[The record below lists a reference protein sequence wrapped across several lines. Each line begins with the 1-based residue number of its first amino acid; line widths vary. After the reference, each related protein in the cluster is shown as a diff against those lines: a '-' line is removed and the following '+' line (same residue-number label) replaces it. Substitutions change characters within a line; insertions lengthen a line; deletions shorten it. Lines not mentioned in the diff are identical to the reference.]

1 LTTQMGPYAFSQAFL
16 CGFFAFAALSS
27 FVLWWG
33 ARRERT
39 LLILSLVCAIGA
51 VQTYA
56 ALLVASATT
65 VADAQRAIQLRTMG
79 GALNVAALAW
89 LFAGIASVRA
99 RPYLWIVTTILLS
112 AVAVIL
118 LGIPVLGGR
127 VVNIERLL
135 LPWGEMFTALE
146 RTPASPW
153 TGIIYVAVAST
164 IVFNLLCARRF
175 MAHDRNGGLLLMVAA
190 VGSVVPLVSA
200 VMTDL
205 LRVRLPFFGSV
216 GVVATTVVIALQMV
230 DNRRRHARLVT
241 AERRFRAIF
250 DQTFQFIGLLDVSGT
265 LLEMNQ
271 TALAFAGA
279 RHDDVVGKLFWE
291 TPWWTHSPELQ
302 GRVRRAVTAASRGE
316 VVRFET
322 THRAADGRLHHMDFS
337 LKPVHDASGAVVLLI
352 PESRDIEDR
361 VVADETK
368 RKLEQKLA
376 HAQKMEALGQ
386 LAGGAAHDF
395 NNLLTVIAGHADML
409 RTEAST
415 ASARFELEQI
425 RLAAEQAA
433 SLTAQLLAFS
443 RQSVVEPKLVSPNV
457 IVASTETL
465 LRRTVGE
472 RIELRVRLGPD
483 VRSVRVDPRQLGR
496 ALLNIGL
503 NAKDAMPSG
512 GHLTIETRNVASG
525 EFVPGLE
532 PGLDSQPHVMI
543 SVADTGVGMSEE
555 TRARLFEPFFTTKG
569 AGKGTGLGMSVVDGI
584 VRQSGGHILVDS
596 RPGQGSV
603 FRIYLPSVDAVG
615 VADTRPAELV
625 APRARN
631 ERILLVED
639 DSAVRSMTQSLLER
653 QGYSVLSAGSGEEAL
668 SLVTL
673 QRDRIDL
680 ILTDVGMAGMSGPQ
694 LVERLRH
701 NDGNL
706 PALFMSGHPPE
717 QMSTHGIDADGDI
730 LLRKPFTPSA
740 LAIAVRA
747 VLDRVREEQAD
758 RA

>member
-1 LTTQMGPYAFSQAFL
+1 MGPYAFSQAFL

-33 ARRERT
+33 TRREGT
-39 LLILSLVCAIGA
+39 LLTLSIVCAIGA
-51 VQTYA
+51 VQSYA

-65 VADAQRAIQLRTMG
+65 VADAQLAIQLRTIG
-79 GALNVAALAW
+79 GALNIAALAW
-89 LFAGIASVRA
+89 LFAGIVSVRA
-99 RPYLWIVTTILLS
+99 RAYLWIVTTILLS
-112 AVAVIL
+112 PIAVII

-127 VVNIERLL
+127 VISIERIP
-135 LPWGEMFTALE
+135 LPWGELFTGLE
-146 RTPASPW
+146 RTPTSPW
-153 TGIIYVAVAST
+153 ASIVYLAVAST

-175 MAHDRNGGLLLMVAA
+175 MAQDRTGGLLLMVAA
-190 VGSVVPLVSA
+190 VGSVVPLVSG
-200 VMTDL
+200 VMTDM

-230 DNRRRHARLVT
+230 DNRRRHARLIT

-279 RHDDVVGKLFWE
+279 RHDDVVGTPFWE

-302 GRVRRAVTAASRGE
+302 TRVRRAVASASRGE
-316 VVRFET
+316 VVRFEA

-337 LKPVHDASGAVVLLI
+337 LKPVHDATGAIVLLI
-352 PESRDIEDR
+352 PESRDIDDR
-361 VVADETK
+361 VVAEDTK
-368 RKLEQKLA
+368 RKLELRLA

-409 RTEAST
+409 RAEANT
-415 ASARFELEQI
+415 AGARFELEQI

-433 SLTAQLLAFS
+433 SLTGQLLAFS
-443 RQSVVEPKLVSPNV
+443 RQSVIEPKLVNPNA

-465 LRRTVGE
+465 LRRTLGE
-472 RIELRVRLGPD
+472 HIELRVRSGSDLRP
-483 VRSVRVDPRQLGR
+483 VRVDPRQLGR

-512 GHLTIETRNVASG
+512 GHLTIETHNVATG
-525 EFVPGLE
+525 EFVPGLDA
-532 PGLDSQPHVMI
+532 GADKQQYVMI
-543 SVADTGVGMSEE
+543 SMADTGVGMSEE
-555 TRARLFEPFFTTKG
+555 TRARLFEPFFTTKS

-603 FRIYLPSVDAVG
+603 FRIYLPSVSEA
-615 VADTRPAELV
+615 AAAETGPTELI
-625 APRARN
+625 APHSSN

-639 DSAVRSMTQSLLER
+639 DVAVRSMTKSLLER
-653 QGYSVLSAGSGEEAL
+653 QGYSVVSAASGKEAL
-668 SLVTL
+668 NLAAL
-673 QRDRIDL
+673 HRGRIDL

-694 LVERLRH
+694 LVERLR
-701 NDGNL
+701 NDNGSL
-706 PALFMSGHPPE
+706 PVLFMSGHPPD
-717 QMSTHGIDADGDI
+717 QMPTLGIDAEDDI
-730 LLRKPFTPSA
+730 LRKPFTPSA

-747 VLDRVREEQAD
+747 VLDRVRGEQAGSV
-758 RA
+758 

>member
-1 LTTQMGPYAFSQAFL
+1 MGPYAFSQAFL

-27 FVLWWG
+27 FVLWRG
-33 ARRERT
+33 TRRERT
-39 LLILSLVCAIGA
+39 LLTLSIVCAIGA

-65 VADAQRAIQLRTMG
+65 VADAQHGIHLRTIG

-99 RPYLWIVTTILLS
+99 RAYLWIVTTILLS
-112 AVAVIL
+112 TVAVII
-118 LGIPVLGGR
+118 LGIPVLGGK
-127 VVNIERLL
+127 VLSIERIS
-135 LPWGEMFTALE
+135 LPWGELFTALE

-153 TGIIYVAVAST
+153 TSIVYLAVAST

-175 MAHDRNGGLLLMVAA
+175 MAQDRTGGLLLMVAA

-200 VMTDL
+200 VMTDM

-250 DQTFQFIGLLDVSGT
+250 DQTFQFIGLLDVSGR

-271 TALAFAGA
+271 TALSFAGA
-279 RHDDVVGKLFWE
+279 RHDDVVGKLLWE

-302 GRVRRAVTAASRGE
+302 ARVRRAVTSAGQGE
-316 VVRFET
+316 VVRFEA

-337 LKPVHDASGAVVLLI
+337 LKPVHDATGAVVLLI
-352 PESRDIEDR
+352 PESRDIDDR
-361 VVADETK
+361 VVAEDAK
-368 RKLEQKLA
+368 RKLEQRLA
-376 HAQKMEALGQ
+376 SAQKMEALGQ

-409 RTEAST
+409 RAEANT

-433 SLTAQLLAFS
+433 SLTGQLLAFS
-443 RQSVVEPKLVSPNV
+443 RQSVIEPRLVNPNA

-465 LRRTVGE
+465 LRRTLGE
-472 RIELRVRLGPD
+472 KIELRVRLGVD
-483 VRSVRVDPRQLGR
+483 LRLVRVDPRQLGR
-496 ALLNIGL
+496 ALLNIAL

-512 GHLTIETRNVASG
+512 GHLTIETHNVAAG
-525 EFVPGLE
+525 EFVPGLDLGSD
-532 PGLDSQPHVMI
+532 PRQYVMI
-543 SVADTGVGMSEE
+543 SVSDTGVGMSEE

-596 RPGQGSV
+596 RPEHGSV
-603 FRIYLPSVDAVG
+603 FRIYLPSVAE
-615 VADTRPAELV
+615 AEATETRPAELV
-625 APRARN
+625 APRSGN

-639 DSAVRSMTQSLLER
+639 DSAVRSMTQALLER
-653 QGYSVLSAGSGEEAL
+653 QGYAVLSAGSGEEAL
-668 SLVTL
+668 DLATHH
-673 QRDRIDL
+673 RNRIDL

-694 LVERLRH
+694 LVERLRSD
-701 NDGNL
+701 NGSL
-706 PALFMSGHPPE
+706 PVLFMSGHPPE
-717 QMSTHGIDADGDI
+717 QMLTHGIEAEGDH

-740 LAIAVRA
+740 LAIAVRS
-747 VLDRVREEQAD
+747 VLDRAREGQAG
-758 RA
+758 RV

>member
-1 LTTQMGPYAFSQAFL
+1 MGPYAFSQAFL
-16 CGFFAFAALSS
+16 CGFFAFASLSS
-27 FVLWWG
+27 MVLWWG
-33 ARRERT
+33 ARQERT
-39 LLILSLVCAIGA
+39 LLTLAIVCAIG
-51 VQTYA
+51 VLQTYA
-56 ALLVASATT
+56 ALSVASAST
-65 VADAQRAIQLRTMG
+65 VEDAQQAILLRTLG

-99 RPYLWIVTTILLS
+99 RPYLWIVTAILLS
-112 AVAVIL
+112 TVAVIV

-127 VVNIERLL
+127 VTGIERVL
-135 LPWGEMFTALE
+135 LPWGESFTALE
-146 RTPASPW
+146 RTPASPL
-153 TGIIYVAVAST
+153 TAIVYLTVAST
-164 IVFNLLCARRF
+164 IVFNLYCARRF
-175 MAHDRNGGLLLMVAA
+175 MVQDRSGGIMLMVAA

-200 VMTDL
+200 VMTDM

-216 GVVATTVVIALQMV
+216 GIVATTVVIALQMV
-230 DNRRRHARLVT
+230 DNRRRQARLAT

-279 RHDDVVGKLFWE
+279 RHDDVVGKPFWE

-302 GRVRRAVTAASRGE
+302 GRVRRAITAAGRGE
-316 VVRFET
+316 VVRFEA
-322 THRAADGRLHHMDFS
+322 THRDASGRLHHMDFS
-337 LKPVHDASGAVVLLI
+337 LKPVHDATGAVVLLI

-361 VVADETK
+361 VVAEDTK

-409 RTEAST
+409 RSEANT

-433 SLTAQLLAFS
+433 SLTGQLLAFS
-443 RQSVVEPKLVSPNV
+443 RQSLIEPKLVDPNS
-457 IVASTETL
+457 IVTSTEAM
-465 LRRTVGE
+465 LRRTLGE
-472 RIELRVRLGPD
+472 AIELRVRLGSHL
-483 VRSVRVDPRQLGR
+483 RHVRVDPRQLGR

-512 GHLTIETRNVASG
+512 GHLTIETRNVPDG
-525 EFVPGLE
+525 EFVPGLDASSDAQQYV
-532 PGLDSQPHVMI
+532 LI
-543 SVADTGVGMSEE
+543 SLTDTGVGMNEE

-596 RPGQGSV
+596 RPGQGTM
-603 FRIYLPSVDAVG
+603 FRIYLPSATEGAVHE
-615 VADTRPAELV
+615 TSPTELA
-625 APRARN
+625 APRRGT

-639 DSAVRSMTQSLLER
+639 DLAVRSMTQTLLER
-653 QGYSVLSAGSGEEAL
+653 QGYSVMSAGSGQEAL
-668 SLVTL
+668 NIAARSH
-673 QRDRIDL
+673 DRIDL
-680 ILTDVGMAGMSGPQ
+680 VLTDVGMPGMSGPQ
-694 LVERLRH
+694 FIERLRNANGH
-701 NDGNL
+701 V
-706 PALFMSGHPPE
+706 PVLFMSGHAPD
-717 QMSTHGIDADGDI
+717 QMLTHGIVAEGDL

-740 LAIAVRA
+740 LSIAVRS
-747 VLDRVREEQAD
+747 VLDRLREGQAS
-758 RA
+758 